1 MYLKKFMANVLAL
14 VILLSLFAF
23 AASADAAKLPA
34 NLTDNKISTKT
45 EMKTPFEIGDPSAK
59 YLYIIFWDK
68 PSDLTLKNDNENIDF
83 SFKCE
88 FLHQL
93 IEIPKELVGKP
104 FTLSFK
110 DNAKI
115 SEIKTFSEKPD
126 DTLVQ
131 NWESNNSVCDLL
143 VFSTHAD
150 DEQLFFSGVLPLYAT
165 DGITEVQIAYFTDH
179 SNNITRRHELLDGL
193 WEVGVRRYP
202 VISEFP
208 DAYSES
214 YEGAVKN
221 LKKAGFSEEDALEWQ
236 VEQIR
241 KFEPLVILGHD
252 LKGEYGHGQHILNA
266 TLLTRAVEAAANG
279 DEFSDIA
286 WGVHNTPKL
295 YLHLYEENKIEL
307 DLDTPIVS
315 TPYERFKDKT
325 PFEISKVGFSKHITQ
340 QGTWFKSWLNGKN
353 GKITKATEIN
363 TYSPR
368 KFGLYRTT
376 VGEDVLKND
385 VFENITRRA
394 LIEPEPEPEEEKPI
408 PVDENPQIS
417 AGKGLLHTTFICLI
431 ILVIYFAVIAILK
444 IRKERRRRRR
454 ERRRQH
460 HHHHHHHDN

>member
-1 MYLKKFMANVLAL
+1 MCFKKFTAALLAFIL
-14 VILLSLFAF
+14 LLSLFTF
-23 AASADAAKLPA
+23 SASAADEALPK
-34 NLTDNKISTKT
+34 NLIDNKISTKT
-45 EMKTPFEIGDPSAK
+45 EVKNSLTISNPEAT

-68 PSDLTLKNDNENIDF
+68 PQDFTLSVEGGK
-83 SFKCE
+83 SFE
-88 FLHQL
+88 FEGKYLHRL
-93 IEIPKELVGKP
+93 IEIPKELVGTD
-104 FTLSFK
+104 FCISFK
-110 DNAKI
+110 ATAKI

-131 NWESNNSVCDLL
+131 NWESNDTVCDLL

-193 WEVGVRRYP
+193 WEVGIRRYP

-214 YEGAVKN
+214 YDGAVKN
-221 LKKAGFSEEDALEWQ
+221 LKKAGFSEDDALKWQ

-286 WGVHNTPKL
+286 YGTHNTPKL
-295 YLHLYEENKIEL
+295 YLHLYNENKIVF

-315 TPYERFKDKT
+315 TSYERFKDKT
-325 PFEISKVGFSKHITQ
+325 PFEISKVGFSKHTTQ
-340 QGTWFKSWLNGKN
+340 QGTWFKTWLNGSN
-353 GKITKATEIN
+353 GQITKASQIKN
-363 TYSPR
+363 YSPC
-368 KFGLYRTT
+368 KFGLYRST
-376 VGEDVLKND
+376 VGEDILKND

-394 LIEPEPEPEEEKPI
+394 LIEPEPEPEEEKQM
-408 PVDENPQIS
+408 PVDENPQKT
-417 AGKGLLHTTFICLI
+417 AGKGLLYATVVCLI
-431 ILVIYFAVIAILK
+431 LLAVHFTVATVLK
-444 IRKERRRRRR
+444 IRKLRRRQRR
-454 ERRRQH
+454 ERRRQQQH
-460 HHHHHHHDN
+460 HHHNH